1 MTALGS
7 GWFSGITKVDIF
19 GAMVRLLTVLNR
31 LTGSI
36 TKSVTEVKFSVVRS
50 QEMVGILRNVA
61 RKTVISSVKDQKVGA
76 VAKVLI
82 ELIII
87 IR

>member
-1 MTALGS
+1 M
-7 GWFSGITKVDIF
+7 DIF

-36 TKSVTEVKFSVVRS
+36 TKSVTEVKFSVLRS

-82 ELIII
+82 ELIMIK
-87 IR
+87 

>member
-31 LTGSI
+31 PTGSI
-36 TKSVTEVKFSVVRS
+36 TKSVTEVEFIVLRS
-50 QEMVGILRNVA
+50 QEVVGILRNAA

-82 ELIII
+82 EL
-87 IR
+87 

>member
-1 MTALGS
+1 MTALGL
-7 GWFSGITKVDIF
+7 GWFSGITKVNIF

-36 TKSVTEVKFSVVRS
+36 TKSVTEVKFSVLRS

-82 ELIII
+82 ELIMIK
-87 IR
+87 

>member
-31 LTGSI
+31 PTGSI
-36 TKSVTEVKFSVVRS
+36 TKSVTEVIFSVLRS

-82 ELIII
+82 ELIMVK
-87 IR
+87 

>member
-36 TKSVTEVKFSVVRS
+36 TKSVTEVIFSVLRS

-76 VAKVLI
+76 VEKGLI
-82 ELIII
+82 ELIMIK
-87 IR
+87 

>member
-82 ELIII
+82 ELIMIK
-87 IR
+87 